1 MVNYFLTEESLSQNT
16 EILPDARR
24 KGTFPCCELDWLNR
38 IAPARPYAS
47 KQRLLDQGD
56 EPECAF
62 LIEEGFIKLTRIEDE
77 RQAILGL
84 EGPGSVVGGSCA
96 ILHRPHMATAETVS
110 PCRLRRLPGNE
121 LRLAARANP
130 SLAWRLL
137 HLACEESHR
146 LVENLGSIVCL
157 SVRRRVERLL
167 CQAVEKDLRAGARAP
182 VRLTL
187 PLRHWEIAQMLAV
200 TPEHLSRVFREL
212 VEDGI
217 IERRKGWI
225 LVTAPERL
233 QAA

>member
-1 MVNYFLTEESLSQNT
+1 MNYITTEEPLSRNN
-16 EILPDARR
+16 EILSDSRR
-24 KGTFPCCELDWLNR
+24 KGAFPCCELDWLNR
-38 IAPARPYAS
+38 VAPARPYAS

-56 EPECAF
+56 EAECAF
-62 LIEEGFIKLTRIEDE
+62 LIEEGFIKLTRIEDD

-84 EGPGSVVGGSCA
+84 EGPGAVVGGSCV
-96 ILHRPHMATAETVS
+96 ILHRPHTATAETVS

-121 LRLAARANP
+121 LRLAARVNP

-137 HLACEESHR
+137 NLACDESRR

-157 SVRRRVERLL
+157 SVRSRVERLL
-167 CQAVEKDLRAGARAP
+167 YQTIEKDLRAGARTP
-182 VRLTL
+182 LRLSL